1 MSIFDRIRDKFK
13 PEWEKPIDHDKE
25 LQRIFGRLPE
35 DLRRV
40 FGDAAVI
47 SRLDNLPKYPSVRY
61 LGDAGFHAFV
71 WAQHMEFPAFPRF
84 LRVVSEGREDVN
96 FMQFEKG
103 EHTTFLASSREF
115 TGRNVYLLTNDAGL
129 IDELARHQFSP
140 TPPWIAYPELGPFA
154 AYTQGEEEY
163 WFITVWLPFWNS
175 LSPSERDAYIDER
188 SKDALSYM
196 PNQEWND
203 WVATVHREYKGFG
216 NEG

>member
-1 MSIFDRIRDKFK
+1 MSIFDKIRDKFK

-25 LQRIFGRLPE
+25 LQKIFGRLPE
-35 DLRRV
+35 DLRRA
-40 FGDAAVI
+40 FGGMSVI
-47 SRLDNLPKYPSVRY
+47 SRLDNMPKYPSVRY
-61 LGDAGFHAFV
+61 LGDAGFHAFM
-71 WAQHMEFPAFPRF
+71 WTQHMEFPAFPRF
-84 LRVVSEGREDVN
+84 LQVVSEGREDVN

-103 EHTTFLASSREF
+103 GHTAFLASSREF
-115 TGRNVYLLTNDAGL
+115 TGRNVYLLTNDVGL
-129 IDELARHQFSP
+129 IDELARRQFSP

-196 PNQEWND
+196 SKPQWDD